1 MPVRIGP
8 AICRDFEQS
17 IAREWLVTNGLGGFA
32 SGTVS
37 GANSRRYHGLLVAS
51 LHPPVQRVVLLAA
64 AEEWLVVDGEDPHP
78 LSSQEYWDGTT
89 YPDGFRRLVE
99 VRLDGLTPVFTWEV
113 AGRII
118 EKRVWMEEGRNRTV
132 ISYRLLEG
140 PAARLRFRPLL
151 AHRDFHAQ
159 RHGRDDRFEVSETK
173 DGWVIDGGGLHS
185 SIQAQP
191 APSVESRPDWYWRIL
206 HRAERERGLDD
217 EEDLFTPGVLTL
229 PVEADGVATVA
240 VGTDSLPAG
249 WSAAQSQQVAERRG
263 QALLEQASTDLD
275 GQASLAGD
283 LVLAASQF
291 RVARAPIQPHLADQ
305 RSIIAGYHWF
315 SDWGRD
321 TMISLRGLTLET
333 GSTADARDIL
343 ATLLEYIDEGMI
355 PNTFDDLGAAY
366 NSIDATLWLFQ
377 AVHAYLAR
385 TDDWEF
391 VRSHLPELLAIVDR
405 HIAGT
410 RHNIRMDPVDGLLAG
425 GEPGIQLTWMDA
437 KVGDWVVTPRQGKP
451 VEVNALWYNA
461 VRLLS
466 EWRERAGLPFEILAA
481 IARRTRASALG
492 RFWYATGGYLYDVV
506 DGPDGDDA
514 TLRPN
519 QVMALSLAYPVFEGD
534 QARSALDVITA
545 DLLTPFGLR
554 TLTPKDPR
562 YQPHYGGDQR
572 ARDGAYHMGLVW
584 PWLLGPYLDA
594 HARIYGDREAA
605 VRLLRPFIDHLSAAG
620 LGSISEIFE
629 PEPPFH
635 PVGCIAQA
643 WSVAEVLRHAIELGV

>member
-1 MPVRIGP
+1 MPIRIEP
-8 AICRDFEQS
+8 AICRDFEQA

-51 LHPPVQRVVLLAA
+51 LRPPAQRVVLLAST
-64 AEEWLVVDGEDPHP
+64 EEWLVGDGEELHP

-89 YPDGFRRLVE
+89 YPDGFRGLVE
-99 VRLDGLTPVFTWEV
+99 VRLDGLVPVFTWDV
-113 AGRII
+113 AGRTI

-140 PAARLRFRPLL
+140 PPARLRFRPLL

-159 RHGRDDRFEVSETK
+159 RHGRDDSFEVAETG
-173 DGWVIDGGGLHS
+173 DGWMIDGGGLRS
-185 SIQAQP
+185 FVQARP
-191 APSVESRPDWYWRIL
+191 AGSVESRPDWYWRIL
-206 HRAERERGLDD
+206 HRAERERGLDQ
-217 EEDLFTPGVLTL
+217 EEDLFTPGLLTL
-229 PVEADGVATVA
+229 PLEAEAAVA
-240 VGTDSLPAG
+240 VTTGTDNLSAG
-249 WSAAQSQQVAERRG
+249 WSAAESQQAAERRA
-263 QALLEQASTDLD
+263 QALLEAASADLG
-275 GQASLAGD
+275 GQAPLTTD

-291 RVARAPIQPHLADQ
+291 RVARAPVQDSAPEQ

-321 TMISLRGLTLET
+321 TMISLRGLTLQT
-333 GSTADARDIL
+333 GSAADAREIL
-343 ATLLEYIDEGMI
+343 ATYLAYVDQGMI

-377 AVHAYLAR
+377 ALHAYLTR
-385 TDDWEF
+385 TDDWDF
-391 VRSHLPELLAIVDR
+391 VLSHLPQLQDVVDR

-410 RHNIRMDPVDGLLAG
+410 RHNIRMDPSDGLLAG
-425 GEPGIQLTWMDA
+425 GDAGVQLTWMDA
-437 KVGDWVVTPRQGKP
+437 KVDDWVVTPRQGKP
-451 VEVNALWYNA
+451 VEVSALWYNA
-461 VRLLS
+461 LRLLS
-466 EWRERAGLPFEILAA
+466 EWRERAGLPFEILAGMA
-481 IARRTRASALG
+481 QRTRASATR
-492 RFWYATGGYLYDVV
+492 RFWYASGGYLYDVV

-534 QARSALDVITA
+534 QARRALDVITA
-545 DLLTPFGLR
+545 ELLTPFGLR
-554 TLTPKDPR
+554 TLSPKDPR

-572 ARDGAYHMGLVW
+572 ARDGAYHMGMVW

-594 HARIYGDREAA
+594 YRRVYGDRDEAR
-605 VRLLRPFIDHLSAAG
+605 RLLRPFVDHLSTAG

-629 PEPPFH
+629 AEPPFR

-643 WSVAEVLRHAIELGV
+643 WSVAELLRHAIEPGV